1 MKFIKYAAIIL
12 LSLVGS
18 IVKAQSNYKDTTV
31 SFKVFGVCVQCERRI
46 EKALKIKGV
55 ESAKWDV
62 NTKMATVSYLP
73 GLISLDGLYKT
84 VEGVGHD
91 TEKEKADDEV
101 YKALPECCHY

>member
-1 MKFIKYAAIIL
+1 MILIIYASIIL
-12 LSLVGS
+12 LSLGGS
-18 IVKAQSNYKDTTV
+18 TVKAQSNHKDTTV

-46 EKALKIKGV
+46 EKSLKIKGV

-73 GLISLDGLYKT
+73 DVISLDGLYKT
-84 VEGVGHD
+84 VESVGHD

-101 YKALPECCHY
+101 Y